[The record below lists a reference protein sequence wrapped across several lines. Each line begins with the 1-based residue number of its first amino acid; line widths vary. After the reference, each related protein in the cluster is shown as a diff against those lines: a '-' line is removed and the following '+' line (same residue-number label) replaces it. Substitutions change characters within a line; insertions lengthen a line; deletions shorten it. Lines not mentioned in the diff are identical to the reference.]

1 MRLRRGRPHEDQETM
16 LPLVNVVFLLLIF
29 FMLLANVSSYI
40 PFPVSPPDATSAE
53 AARHEVMLAIAA
65 DGRIALDGAEID
77 AKSVT
82 AQLKDRLRGGKI
94 TTVWLNADR
103 EADSD
108 RVIDVMERM
117 RKAGVTEVRLV
128 TKR

>member
-1 MRLRRGRPHEDQETM
+1 MRLRRARPREEPENI
-16 LPLVNVVFLLLIF
+16 LPLINVVFLLLIF

-40 PFPVSPPDATSAE
+40 PFPVTPPDATAVE

-77 AKSVT
+77 AASVT
-82 AQLKDRLRGGKI
+82 ARLRERLHGGAI
-94 TTVWLNADR
+94 SAVWLNADR
-103 EADSD
+103 ETDSD

-117 RKAGVTEVRLV
+117 RKAGVAEVRLV